1 MRFSKNVVTLLL
13 SVLLCL
19 MGLTGIAMSANVK
32 DSDWSF
38 YDQNNTGRT
47 AVRMKENNT
56 NVYVYPEAGIS
67 LYYGVDRYLSG
78 NYTVLRTPV
87 YIKTGTKATIRS
99 SASTNNLVA
108 VSILNKNTSTYGY
121 TIGVWSPDS
130 TQYYTVY

>member
-1 MRFSKNVVTLLL
+1 
-13 SVLLCL
+13 
-19 MGLTGIAMSANVK
+19 
-32 DSDWSF
+32 
-38 YDQNNTGRT
+38 
-47 AVRMKENNT
+47 
-56 NVYVYPEAGIS
+56 
-67 LYYGVDRYLSG
+67 LSG